1 LGGSKSSSA
10 SITNSP
16 STSHS
21 ITKDKYRGALLGLA
35 CGDALGTS
43 VEFKPRGTFEPLT
56 DIVGGGPFGLKPGQW
71 TDDTSMALC
80 LAESLIANNG
90 MKLEDQLER
99 YLGWWKHSDNS
110 VTGDCF
116 DIGTTTSI
124 SLAVFEST
132 GETYAGSE
140 DPSTAGNGSIMRLAP
155 VPLFYAQADT
165 ETLLENCELSSVT
178 THRAPAALHA
188 CRLFGLLIRNA
199 LSSQTKDAIFAHND
213 AFSDA
218 PTSIQQI
225 ASRTYLDI
233 RGTGYVV
240 ESLEAA
246 LWAFETTSS
255 FEEGALKAV
264 NLGDNADTT
273 GAVFG
278 QIAGAFYGEKEIP
291 KHWLKKLAWREKI
304 TRIADQLSHLAN
316 R

>member
-1 LGGSKSSSA
+1 M
-10 SITNSP
+10 
-16 STSHS
+16 
-21 ITKDKYRGALLGLA
+21 TKNKYRGTLLGLA
-35 CGDALGTS
+35 CGDALGTT
-43 VEFKPRGTFEPLT
+43 VEFKTRGTFKPLT

-71 TDDTSMALC
+71 TDDTSMSLC

-99 YLGWWKHSDNS
+99 YLGWWIHGDNS
-110 VTGDCF
+110 VTGECF
-116 DIGTTTSI
+116 DIGNTVRRALEYYTHSNDPR
-124 SLAVFEST
+124 
-132 GETYAGSE
+132 AGSS
-140 DPSTAGNGSIMRLAP
+140 DPMSAGNGSIMRLAP

-165 ETLLENCELSSVT
+165 ETLLNNCELSSVT
-178 THRAPAALHA
+178 THRAATALHA

-199 LSSQTKDAIFAHND
+199 LSAQTKEEIFVTSD
-213 AFSDA
+213 DFSNA

-225 ASRTYLDI
+225 ADRTYLEKSELDI

-264 NLGDNADTT
+264 NLGDDADTT

-278 QIAGAFYGEKEIP
+278 QIAGAFYGEKGIP

-304 TRIADQLSHLAN
+304 TRIADRLHDHSSS
-316 R
+316 REI